1 MSEPKLRGFALMPK
15 EKLLRIAA
23 SGGKVAHRM
32 GLAHKFTA
40 EEAAS
45 AGRLGGKSVS
55 RNREH
60 MSRIGSAGGRSRA
73 ARAKLTAEERRL
85 LQQLREGMTFVCR
98 TQEEADR
105 ALIYGPS
112 LDGKPPLAWPFQ
124 PRAGVENLFRLGLIK
139 EATARP
145 FLSGWVSLSLT
156 PKGWLV

>member
-73 ARAKLTAEERRL
+73 ARAKLTAEEHRL
-85 LQQLREGMTFVCR
+85 LQQLREGMSFVCKTHEESGR
-98 TQEEADR
+98 TR
-105 ALIYGPS
+105 IHGPS
-112 LDGKPPLAWPFQ
+112 IDGRPPLAWPVQ
-124 PRAGVENLFRLGLIK
+124 ERAEVESLFRLGLIK
-139 EATARP
+139 EATTKS
-145 FLSGWVSLSLT
+145 FLSGWVLLSLT